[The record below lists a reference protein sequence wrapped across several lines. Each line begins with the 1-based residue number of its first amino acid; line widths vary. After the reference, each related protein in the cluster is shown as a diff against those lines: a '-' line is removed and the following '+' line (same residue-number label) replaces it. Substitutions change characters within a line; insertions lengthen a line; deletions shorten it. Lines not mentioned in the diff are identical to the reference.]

1 MKDIYDKEIK
11 CDGSGRNMVKIF
23 IAENVPSLNKGEMTI
38 LEGML
43 ESFKTLGKVEVTML
57 SDLPEIDELRYGT
70 KVKIIDVKKALH
82 LSGELVG
89 RSQLFKIFIS
99 FLFMFQHLLFF
110 VLYKISGSRA
120 LKLMKSEIW
129 EEYVESDVIIIGHNG
144 TFGIG
149 GGLGNPIFFY
159 PFFLPFFAKML
170 GKPIVLYG
178 GSIGQFRRLRWFLER
193 GAKFALSKI
202 DLITLREDVSYQN
215 LRDIGVKN
223 DRVFVIPDLAFLL
236 HPAPYKHAKEI
247 MMREG
252 IKESYRP
259 LIGMTITREIASKGF
274 PDLSNPASSYHK
286 HIKMLAQVID
296 NLTSRLDAT
305 VIFIP
310 HCIGFAKELDDRIVA
325 TDILQLC
332 KNENKVKVITNE
344 YAADELKGL
353 IGQFDLFIGE
363 RIHSVVNAMSMC
375 VPSIAM
381 SYSTDQR
388 LGIIKMVGQENAIC
402 YVEGLDANT
411 LISKIDEIWSEREK
425 IKSDL
430 KSKIEIIKERAML
443 NGKLLKELLE
453 SRRE

>member
-11 CDGSGRNMVKIF
+11 CDGSSRNMVKIF

-57 SDLPEIDELRYGT
+57 SDLPQIDQLRYGT

-82 LSGELVG
+82 LSGELSRYNKVF
-89 RSQLFKIFIS
+89 RIFASLLFIS
-99 FLFMFQHLLFF
+99 QHLLFLI
-110 VLYKISGSRA
+110 LYKISKSRA
-120 LKLMKSEIW
+120 LKLIKSEIL

-144 TFGIG
+144 TFGIIG

-159 PFFLPFFAKML
+159 HFFLPFFAKML
-170 GKPIVLYG
+170 DKPIVLYG
-178 GSIGQFRRLRWFLER
+178 GSIGQFRRLRWFLEK
-193 GAKFALSKI
+193 GAKFVLNRI

-215 LRDIGVKN
+215 LGEIGVKN

-236 HPAPYKHAKEI
+236 RPAPSDQAKEI

-252 IKESYRP
+252 IEESYRP
-259 LIGMTITREIASKGF
+259 LIGMTITRMIASMSF
-274 PDLSNPASSYHK
+274 PGLSNPASSYHK
-286 HIKMLAQVID
+286 HIKMLAEVID

-332 KNENKVKVITNE
+332 KNENKVKVITTE
-344 YAADELKGL
+344 YNAGELKGL

-363 RIHSVVNAMSMC
+363 RIHSVINAMSMC
-375 VPSIAM
+375 VPSIAV
-381 SYSTDQR
+381 SYATDQR
-388 LGIIKMVGQENAIC
+388 LGIIEMIDHGNAIC
-402 YVEGLDANT
+402 YVEGLDADT
-411 LISKIDEIWSEREK
+411 LISKIEEIWSEREK
-425 IKSDL
+425 IKSEL

-443 NGKLLKELLE
+443 NGKLLKELL
-453 SRRE
+453 